1 MSACCIWWQ
10 AALGDA
16 PGTESSEDQEKTEGY
31 AAEERYEPE
40 EPNSAAL
47 ELAEKEVEHATA
59 ILRYPAEDNAK

>member
-16 PGTESSEDQEKTEGY
+16 PGTESSEDQEKSEGY

-40 EPNSAAL
+40 QPNSAAL

-59 ILRYPAEDNAK
+59 ILRYLAGDNAK